1 MYFGNDRP
9 NSRLV
14 RERIYGAD
22 PDDVYFRIKGETV
35 KATRD
40 TDVSIVHEGN
50 GTYPPCPDCG
60 GEIVWNEAGQVPGTR
75 MCAGCRSEF
84 CDCVYGAG
92 SPIPEGDV

>member
-60 GEIVWNEAGQVPGTR
+60 GEIVWKRGGPSARHQ
-75 MCAGCRSEF
+75 
-84 CDCVYGAG
+84 
-92 SPIPEGDV
+92 DVRRLQERVLRLRLWGRQPYP